1 MAVVFI
7 WYWALSVFMDRHC
20 TLTVYFFFFMI
31 DSIKRIKS
39 YSIKSSFIDI
49 LPNIKNNGIN
59 FDLDKLGNF
68 GLS

>member
-1 MAVVFI
+1 
-7 WYWALSVFMDRHC
+7 
-20 TLTVYFFFFMI
+20 MI